1 MEGLTLS
8 NVGESYWVAF
18 PMANA
23 AGPYKELHKV
33 DKTKDK
39 TRSSKIA
46 WCIRLIWDRQSE
58 YFNLEEHEKTEL
70 IFKDILGDVKY
81 PVEHKELYGELRDFF
96 VRTQTTVAKRTL
108 SGIEDKL
115 LERDKFIKAT
125 PYELGALT
133 ERGYVGGTV
142 DTLDKM
148 MANTYKLYELYDKA
162 RVLVD
167 QENQQSNKGGVKTSL
182 SDSGEI

>member
-1 MEGLTLS
+1 MEDINLT
-8 NVGESYWVAF
+8 NVSESYWVTY

-23 AGPYKELHKV
+23 AGPYKTLFEK
-33 DKTKDK
+33 DKTKGK
-39 TRSSKIA
+39 SFSSKLA
-46 WCIRLIWDRQSE
+46 WCIKLIWDRGSD
-58 YFNLEEHEKTEL
+58 YYNLEELEKTEL
-70 IFKDILGDVKY
+70 VFGDVMGNKNY
-81 PVEHKELYGELRDFF
+81 PVKNKVLVDELTAFYI
-96 VRTQTTVAKRTL
+96 RTQTTVAKRTL
-108 SGIEDKL
+108 TGIEEKL
-115 LERDKFIKAT
+115 LERDVFIKNT

-167 QENQQSNKGGVKTSL
+167 QENQQSNRGNVKTSL
-182 SDSGEI
+182 SDSGDI